1 MIPGQQIHRL
11 LADVPRYESDDI
23 VVLLPCVAV
32 PQTAHHARI
41 LALRYQ
47 ATRPD
52 TDYLPKTVQL
62 AERLGT
68 SVKRVG
74 ENLEWLPSRCEIG

>member
-1 MIPGQQIHRL
+1 MTPGEQIHRL

-23 VVLLPCVAV
+23 LTLPPCVAA
-32 PQTAHHARI
+32 PQTDHHARI
-41 LALRYQ
+41 LALRQ

-52 TDYLPKTVQL
+52 TDYLLKTVQL

-68 SVKRVG
+68 PVKRVR
-74 ENLEWLPSRCEIG
+74 ENLELLPFRCEIG